1 MSSSIRTATTMNLA
15 TCPGLTAT
23 SRKQADNTGSGK
35 TWRIGSYMYGSNDI
49 DDAGEANRNACKSFE
64 YYDGL
69 HDGTLHIDMGTSS
82 HGVTSQNM
90 KTLAGA
96 QYNFI
101 KDGHT
106 KDVQPPHKVGS
117 KTLSGD
123 EVDSYEF
130 TAMNVLSPGFGAENN
145 WTRTCMKNNNGY
157 LWGTNP
163 YDGKPMGSSTRA
175 GTKSISTSSRDQKKK
190 FHKDACCGFHN
201 NGDLAPGNSNYC
213 HTSYCNVSGAVTTGC
228 RERLAELCNNKDE
241 FSNNK
246 NCAMPFFSYLN
257 NNAWLNAENLD
268 SAARAS
274 AQAYSKS
281 LTDGDYRRIGKNI
294 CKKTANGGKSPFE
307 PVDDDDSDANE
318 KNKLREACIKWC
330 SINPDECKDEIVNFC
345 GDVYDESVFDNDGK
359 ATPRFLASQNVCG
372 CNWPDDFYTG
382 MRDTFIKDWNVPASS
397 VSNQR
402 HCVNASCATAR
413 IGDTQKS
420 GLGGI
425 YSPGGAGGS
434 DCPDQNIINCIQEVN
449 VDVEGDITV
458 TDGGSFVFKP
468 EMDNNCS
475 LNMTTEEY
483 NAMAN
488 HYNNTS
494 NTTTNNTTNTTLSKN
509 EQKLQEL
516 YLLDE
521 EGKISIFS
529 ILLIM
534 CCCCCCFFLISM
546 VIFASGDDNSNSN
559 ESTKKCSDGDLDCKL
574 ERELDS

>member
-49 DDAGEANRNACKSFE
+49 DSKSEADRNACKHFT

-69 HDGTLHIDMGTSS
+69 HSGTGTLVMGTASS
-82 HGVTSQNM
+82 GLTSGNM
-90 KTLAGA
+90 RTLSQAEHN
-96 QYNFI
+96 YV
-101 KDGHT
+101 DEGHT
-106 KDVQPPHKVGS
+106 KNVQPPHKVGS
-117 KTLSGD
+117 RNLSGD
-123 EVDSYEF
+123 EIDSYCGW
-130 TAMNVLSPGFGAENN
+130 TGCKNN

-163 YDGKPMGSSTRA
+163 YDGTPMGSSTTA
-175 GTKSISTSSRDQKKK
+175 GSTSISTTSREQKIN

-213 HTSYCNVSGAVTTGC
+213 HTSYCNVGGSVTNDC
-228 RERLAELCNNKDE
+228 RERLAEICNNKQE
-241 FSNNK
+241 FANNK

-294 CKKTANGGKSPFE
+294 CKKSTNGGKSPFE
-307 PVDDDDSDANE
+307 PVDDDDSNADE

-345 GDVYDESVFDNDGK
+345 ADVYDESVFDNDGK

-413 IGDTQKS
+413 IGDTEKS

-494 NTTTNNTTNTTLSKN
+494 NTTSNDTINTTLSEHEK
-509 EQKLQEL
+509 KLQEL

-546 VIFASGDDNSNSN
+546 VILATDGDDNNN
-559 ESTKKCSDGDLDCKL
+559 KSTKKCGDDLNCDL
-574 ERELDS
+574 EKELNN